1 MKAPKK
7 CQKKN
12 GRRVEVKTQWD
23 KSEIWTALYLIRLNL
38 KSDFTEKKETLIFKK
53 NSQSGKIRTK
63 KNIIK
68 IYN

>member
-38 KSDFTEKKETLIFKK
+38 KSDFTEKK
-53 NSQSGKIRTK
+53 
-63 KNIIK
+63 
-68 IYN
+68 